1 MSVILYRLENAS
13 VYCFVGVTEFSN
25 RFQYRLEIS
34 VSGSPAAGF
43 SVAGAGLCWSGGA
56 TETL

>member
-25 RFQYRLEIS
+25 RFQYRLENS
-34 VSGSPAAGF
+34 VSGSPAPGF
-43 SVAGAGLCWSGGA
+43 SVGGAGLCWSGGA